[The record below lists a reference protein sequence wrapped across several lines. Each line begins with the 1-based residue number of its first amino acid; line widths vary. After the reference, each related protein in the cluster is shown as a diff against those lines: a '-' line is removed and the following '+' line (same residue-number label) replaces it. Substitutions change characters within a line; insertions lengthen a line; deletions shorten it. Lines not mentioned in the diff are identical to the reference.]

1 MQLSIS
7 VSLHQQNLWFLLTK
21 ICKSTGTL
29 NLQFMWLYFIYG
41 EASHNLRRVPVL
53 FIQVA
58 RSTIYGTNS
67 VHFRESL
74 IVKFVYFV
82 KRVYLQNSRDQIV
95 MALSDNTVE
104 YHLDFP
110 KIYVPGVQVW

>member
-1 MQLSIS
+1 MR
-7 VSLHQQNLWFLLTK
+7 
-21 ICKSTGTL
+21 
-29 NLQFMWLYFIYG
+29 LYFIYG

-67 VHFRESL
+67 YILKH
-74 IVKFVYFV
+74 
-82 KRVYLQNSRDQIV
+82 VYLQNSRDQIV